1 MRACE
6 VTLFQLGM
14 LIWLGV
20 CATVLLQVAA
30 WMRLRRLQAA
40 LTHRGRV
47 LMGTMADLDAKVE
60 ELRVAVAEDVAV
72 DTSAVTLLERLTQLI
87 ADAIANQP
95 SPDAA
100 IAAVQAVLESVN
112 SSTQALAAAVT
123 ANTPAA

>member
-1 MRACE
+1 
-6 VTLFQLGM
+6 
-14 LIWLGV
+14 
-20 CATVLLQVAA
+20 
-30 WMRLRRLQAA
+30 
-40 LTHRGRV
+40 
-47 LMGTMADLDAKVE
+47 MGTMADLDAKVE